1 MPQAELGFDPLRL
14 TGVWF
19 QIVDQIIKWVSKVPF
34 KIQLVGRYGVV
45 THHEI
50 NQAAVSAVVR
60 ALQITISAVYK
71 SGGEKGGT
79 STGVERSGAGEKE

>member
-50 NQAAVSAVVR
+50 NQAAVSAVVLGQNGPTLVP
-60 ALQITISAVYK
+60 A
-71 SGGEKGGT
+71 GT
-79 STGVERSGAGEKE
+79 PAMVIL